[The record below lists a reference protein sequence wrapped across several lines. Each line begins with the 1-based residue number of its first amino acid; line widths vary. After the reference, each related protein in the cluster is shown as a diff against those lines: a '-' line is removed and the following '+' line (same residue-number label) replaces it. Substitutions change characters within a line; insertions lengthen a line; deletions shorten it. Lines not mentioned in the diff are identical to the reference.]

1 MGPTTVEPP
10 PVREIVRVRRAAE
23 MFAAVMQRAD
33 GTDLIVM
40 AAAVADYTPEQW
52 EPRKIS
58 KDQETLTL
66 VMKKTPDILAELG
79 RRRRASGS
87 GPLLVGFAAET
98 EDIVNRAA
106 AKRAAKQVDVI
117 VANDVSRAD
126 AGFDVDTNQVA
137 IVGTN
142 GAELLP
148 LLSKA
153 RVASEIL
160 NRVEILLSERLAK
173 ISR

>member
-1 MGPTTVEPP
+1 
-10 PVREIVRVRRAAE
+10 
-23 MFAAVMQRAD
+23 
-33 GTDLIVM
+33 
-40 AAAVADYTPEQW
+40 
-52 EPRKIS
+52 
-58 KDQETLTL
+58 
-66 VMKKTPDILAELG
+66 
-79 RRRRASGS
+79 
-87 GPLLVGFAAET
+87 LLVGFAAET